1 MTLGNSSY
9 FIIGKLSF
17 LDLANYDHVK
27 ICKKGENRPTLLHS
41 CSTLHHQLHL
51 PHSVV
56 LLLWWTRE
64 LMSAVA
70 AAAAAVVGS
79 GPLTRW
85 QLLLQQLNIFNK

>member
-1 MTLGNSSY
+1 MTLGNSAY

-17 LDLANYDHVK
+17 LGLANYNHVK
-27 ICKKGENRPTLLHS
+27 ICQKGENRPTLLHS
-41 CSTLHHQLHL
+41 CSTLHHQLNL

-56 LLLWWTRE
+56 LLLWWWTRE
-64 LMSAVA
+64 LMG
-70 AAAAAVVGS
+70 AAAAAVVRS

>member
-56 LLLWWTRE
+56 LLLWWWTRE
-64 LMSAVA
+64 LMG
-70 AAAAAVVGS
+70 AAAAAVVRS

>member
-1 MTLGNSSY
+1 MTLGNSAY
-9 FIIGKLSF
+9 FIIGKLSS

-56 LLLWWTRE
+56 LLLWWWTRE
-64 LMSAVA
+64 LMG
-70 AAAAAVVGS
+70 AAAAAVVRS